1 MTVIQVFADV
11 GCPFAHVG
19 LVRFVQRREEVGRP
33 DVRLHVRSW
42 PLEIVNGQP
51 MDPRFIAEE
60 IDQIDEQLATG
71 LFDGFDADAFP
82 STSIPSLALAAAA
95 YRHGIETGEAVSL
108 ELRRLCF
115 RGGRDVAD
123 GGVLAETASRHG
135 IAVTAADVDQVH
147 ADLADGREMGVV
159 GSPHFFTPEG
169 DFFCPALDVGHD
181 PAGHLRIAPD
191 PVGFD
196 RFLDACLGL

>member
-19 LVRFVQRREEVGRP
+19 LVRFVERREAAGRL

-42 PLEIVNGQP
+42 PLEIVNGRP
-51 MDPRFIAEE
+51 MDPQFIAEE
-60 IDQIDEQLATG
+60 IDQIADQLATG
-71 LFDGFDADAFP
+71 LFDGFDTGAFP
-82 STSIPSLALAAAA
+82 ATSIPSLALAAAA
-95 YRHGIETGEAVSL
+95 YRSGIETGEAVSL

-115 RGGRDVAD
+115 RDGRDVAD
-123 GGVLAETASRHG
+123 GSVLAETASRHE
-135 IAVTAADVDQVH
+135 IAVTSDDVDQVH

-159 GSPHFFTPEG
+159 GSPHFFTPDG

-181 PAGHLRIAPD
+181 AAGHLRIAPD
-191 PVGFD
+191 PAGFD
-196 RFLDACLGL
+196 RFLDACFSV